1 MMSSRVSDSE
11 QGELQGAIGAAQ
23 GLALMAGPMAMTGI
37 FGLFADTANRAT
49 RQMQAFPDNLMGILQ
64 YMTGAPGI
72 PYIPGS
78 PFLLA
83 GALSFIALVTFILVT
98 NKADRDA
105 RYEPNNVP
113 SPDPDGLEKTP
124 VTTAEPPV

>member
-1 MMSSRVSDSE
+1 MSSRVSESE

-37 FGLFADTANRAT
+37 FGIFADTANRAD
-49 RQMQAFPDNLMGILQ
+49 RQMQAFPENLIGIME
-64 YMTGAPGI
+64 YITGNPEI

-83 GALSFIALVTFILVT
+83 GALSFLALVTFILVT
-98 NKADRDA
+98 NKSDRDA
-105 RYEPNNVP
+105 RYAPDNSP
-113 SPDPDGLEKTP
+113 SPDPDGLEQP
-124 VTTAEPPV
+124 PLTASTDV